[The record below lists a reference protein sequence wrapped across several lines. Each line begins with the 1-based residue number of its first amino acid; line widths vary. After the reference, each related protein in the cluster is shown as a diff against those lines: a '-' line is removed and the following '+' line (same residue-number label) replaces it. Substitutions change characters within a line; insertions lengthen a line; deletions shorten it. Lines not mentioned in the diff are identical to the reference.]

1 MKKKHKILFIQP
13 IKSFSGS
20 LKSSEEYIKNLY
32 KKYSFIF
39 LTQHGFSSKI
49 LGKYGKIFTSF
60 GISKFDNT
68 ENSRYIGLR
77 WLLLGREIIYLPFT
91 LLNLLLIK
99 LTVKEID
106 LIHLNEIT
114 GLPTAIIAKL
124 IFKKPLIVHVRSLNY
139 KNKKKF
145 ISKLHFNLLNKFSD
159 KILAI
164 DKNVLKTVLIKN
176 KSVVLRNILD
186 FKMQSFKK
194 VSKNKKFLTIGY
206 IGSYLKY
213 KGLGNLIIA
222 VQNLVDKGIELK
234 LVTAGS
240 IIKRNFVFEKIFKG
254 LNLDNNI
261 DRNFLNKKF
270 IKDLGFISNVQKFYN
285 KIDVLCFPSSLN
297 TTGRQI
303 FEAGFFY
310 KPVILCLKKKNCDGF
325 IERYNGISY
334 KNFNSTKQLQNSI
347 IIFYRNRKLINAMGI
362 NGKKLAAKNHSKNL
376 NIEKLK
382 SIYNDLITKAKYKK
396 K

>member
-1 MKKKHKILFIQP
+1 MKKKRKILFIQP

-32 KKYSFIF
+32 VKYSFIF
-39 LTQHGFSSKI
+39 LTQHGFSSRV

-68 ENSRYIGLR
+68 ENSRYLGLR
-77 WLLLGREIIYLPFT
+77 WLLLIREILYLPFT
-91 LLNLLLIK
+91 LFSLFFIK
-99 LTVKEID
+99 LKVKEID

-139 KNKKKF
+139 RNRKKI
-145 ISKLHFNLLNKFSD
+145 ISNLHLNILNKFAD

-164 DKNVLKTVLIKN
+164 DNDVLRTVFIKK
-176 KSVVLRNILD
+176 KSIVLRNILD
-186 FKMQSFKK
+186 LKMHPFKRG
-194 VSKNKKFLTIGY
+194 NKKKKSLTIGY

-213 KGLGNLIIA
+213 KGLGNLVTAIE
-222 VQNLVDKGIELK
+222 QLVYDGIELK
-234 LVTAGS
+234 LVVAGS
-240 IIKRNFVFEKIFKG
+240 IIKRNIISECILKI

-261 DRNFLNKKF
+261 NKSLLNKKF
-270 IKDLGFISNVQKFYN
+270 IEDLGFISNVQKFYN
-285 KIDVLCFPSSLN
+285 KIDILCFPSSLN

-310 KPVILCLKKKNCDGF
+310 KPVILCLKKKNCDGL
-325 IERYNGISY
+325 IEKYNGITY
-334 KNFNSTKQLQNSI
+334 KNFSSINQLKEKI
-347 IIFYRNRKLINAMGI
+347 LYFYYKRKLIKIMGK
-362 NGKKLAAKNHSKNL
+362 NGRKIAIQRNTKNN
-376 NIEKLK
+376 NIKMLD
-382 SIYNDLITKAKYKK
+382 SIYMEQIK
-396 K
+396 